1 MVFGGLLFQYMSIA
15 QTPEMNFQ
23 NLYKYWEYKE
33 RLHDKFVVIDWGGDG
48 MGTFIKEE
56 FRFERSGYSIPAV
69 ELRGAGLGFGAQAAE
84 TGQLSEDNNLVEKE
98 RFGVLRWGDGTVN
111 LGHYLAVLA
120 TEYALLAQ
128 NEQTIQANKTLEELF
143 LALQAYRRLDIT
155 ANRLEEERARIRGIS
170 CAKEALQF
178 EILRILKLMEQLVII
193 PKEIGKQFLSMIT
206 IIPTKHFKNN

>member
-1 MVFGGLLFQYMSIA
+1 MCIRDS
-15 QTPEMNFQ
+15 
-23 NLYKYWEYKE
+23 
-33 RLHDKFVVIDWGGDG
+33 
-48 MGTFIKEE
+48 
-56 FRFERSGYSIPAV
+56 
-69 ELRGAGLGFGAQAAE
+69 
-84 TGQLSEDNNLVEKE
+84 NNLVEKE

-120 TEYALLAQ
+120 TEYTLLTQ

-178 EILRILKLMEQLVII
+178 DGFSGWFIREDAPSTIWQDFKDPQINGAISDYSKRNRETVSFHDYDHPNKAFQEQLGDVQPSQDQISFLLFGLALVRKYI
-193 PKEIGKQFLSMIT
+193 PNDLSLIH
-206 IIPTKHFKNN
+206 ISEPTRPY